1 MVDVE
6 EKEVELFASA
16 NGGVV
21 TANEGLIIAVLVIE
35 RSAVGVVVLK
45 ILRDVLF
52 VTANGGV
59 VTANEGVVIAV
70 LVIERSSVG
79 VVVLK
84 ILREVARGVSVVV
97 ILNSCSKLVRDS

>member
-6 EKEVELFASA
+6 ENEVE
-16 NGGVV
+16 
-21 TANEGLIIAVLVIE
+21 
-35 RSAVGVVVLK
+35 
-45 ILRDVLF
+45 LF

-59 VTANEGVVIAV
+59 VTANECVVIAV

-84 ILREVARGVSVVV
+84 ILRDVARGVGVVV
-97 ILNSCSKLVRDS
+97 ILNPCSKFVRDS